1 LAEFTGVQ
9 NLASRCRDCQRKPR
23 ALTQSK
29 EKSMTV
35 IVEEYHRPNVRDN
48 KDPLARQTRKEMV
61 KIINDVGGKMVRFEV
76 VSGVIFVDTDK
87 DEAAKAVID
96 RFSGFKGVTARVI
109 DTLEAIFQKSQ
120 LRPAEATK

>member
-1 LAEFTGVQ
+1 
-9 NLASRCRDCQRKPR
+9 
-23 ALTQSK
+23 
-29 EKSMTV
+29 MTT
-35 IVEEYHRPNVRDN
+35 IVEGYHKPNVKDN
-48 KDPLARQTRKEMV
+48 RDPLARQTRKEMV
-61 KIINDVGGKMVRFEV
+61 KIVNDVGGKLVRFEV

-96 RFSGFKGVTARVI
+96 RFSGFNGVKARVV

>member
-1 LAEFTGVQ
+1 
-9 NLASRCRDCQRKPR
+9 
-23 ALTQSK
+23 
-29 EKSMTV
+29 MTV